1 MGLLDAIL
9 GGVMQGQPGAP
20 PGMGGLGAQGQSP
33 LLQIALQLLQQHG
46 GLQGMLGKFQQ
57 AGYGEQAQSWIG
69 TGQNMPIDAGALSHI
84 FGQGELSQIAQ
95 QLGIP
100 HEQVAGQLA
109 QELPNVVDRM
119 TPDGQIPAGHN
130 DLVNEALA
138 ILQQGRGG

>member
-9 GGVMQGQPGAP
+9 GGMMGGQGQSAGG
-20 PGMGGLGAQGQSP
+20 PGMGAEGQNP
-33 LLQIALQLLQQHG
+33 LLQIVLQLLTQNG

-69 TGQNMPIDAGALSHI
+69 TGQNMPIDAGALSQI
-84 FGQGELSQIAQ
+84 FGQGQLAEIAQ
-95 QLGIP
+95 QLGLP
-100 HEQVAGQLA
+100 HDQVAGQLA

-119 TPDGQIPAGHN
+119 TPDGQIPEGHS

-138 ILQQGRGG
+138 ILQKGRGG